1 MKFNISN
8 KGDVKVF
15 AFFEDEKLSTLTKNL
30 ANYIIEKEIFKGKK
44 NEVFLDIGPSSEKVV
59 LLGLGKKEDF
69 NLNTLRSAFFN
80 AGKIFDKHKISDVNI
95 EIRQYSDKFCYGK
108 TSGAIMEGLI
118 QSQYNFDKYLKDKK
132 KIHPTTVNF
141 TVLKE
146 KKERVKEILS
156 ETESLCEGVFLTRDL
171 VNTPSC
177 DMYPE
182 SLAKE
187 AKDKLTSLGV
197 KVEVFN
203 KEKIEKLG
211 MKAFLA
217 VAQGSDRE
225 PKFIVMNYQ
234 PLKNQKSVTL
244 VGKGLTYDSGG
255 YAIKSAEGMV
265 TMKTDMAG
273 AASVIGTIYALAKNK
288 VQQNVTGVIASCE
301 NMISGHS
308 YVNGDVISSLKGT
321 TIEVLN
327 TDAEGRITLADSIYY
342 GATKTNAEAIVDI
355 ATLTGACMV
364 ALGMKCSG
372 AFSNNPEILD
382 KMLDASKLSGE
393 NLWELPIS
401 EEAEELIKGKI
412 GDLLNIGGRY
422 GGSLTAAAFLKHF
435 AEGLP
440 WIHLDIAGP
449 SFTEKP
455 YDYIPLG
462 ASGIPVKTLYNFCK
476 NYKEN
481 KTCKHE

>member
-69 NLNTLRSAFFN
+69 NLNTLRSVFFN

-156 ETESLCEGVFLTRDL
+156 ETESLCEGIFLTRDL
-171 VNTPSC
+171 INTPSC

-217 VAQGSDRE
+217 VAQGSD
-225 PKFIVMNYQ
+225 N
-234 PLKNQKSVTL
+234 
-244 VGKGLTYDSGG
+244 
-255 YAIKSAEGMV
+255 
-265 TMKTDMAG
+265 
-273 AASVIGTIYALAKNK
+273 
-288 VQQNVTGVIASCE
+288 
-301 NMISGHS
+301 
-308 YVNGDVISSLKGT
+308 
-321 TIEVLN
+321 
-327 TDAEGRITLADSIYY
+327 
-342 GATKTNAEAIVDI
+342 
-355 ATLTGACMV
+355 
-364 ALGMKCSG
+364 
-372 AFSNNPEILD
+372 
-382 KMLDASKLSGE
+382 
-393 NLWELPIS
+393 
-401 EEAEELIKGKI
+401 
-412 GDLLNIGGRY
+412 
-422 GGSLTAAAFLKHF
+422 
-435 AEGLP
+435 
-440 WIHLDIAGP
+440 
-449 SFTEKP
+449 
-455 YDYIPLG
+455 
-462 ASGIPVKTLYNFCK
+462 
-476 NYKEN
+476 
-481 KTCKHE
+481 